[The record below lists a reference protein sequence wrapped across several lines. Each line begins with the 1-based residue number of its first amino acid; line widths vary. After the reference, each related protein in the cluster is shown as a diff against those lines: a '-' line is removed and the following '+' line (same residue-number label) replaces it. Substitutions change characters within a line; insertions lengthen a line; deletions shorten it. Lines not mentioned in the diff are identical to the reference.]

1 MRVRPGLADSY
12 EAIFHAT
19 DEPAFLL
26 SPLAAGDSGTALCQ
40 PRLHRA
46 IGVIYRPQTERQSH
60 WFASSLAAQYDALI
74 HIDVTR
80 AVEPLERGAGWDAGE
95 PPETYPSAL

>member
-1 MRVRPGLADSY
+1 VRPALEDSC
-12 EAIFHAT
+12 EALLHAAHVP
-19 DEPAFLL
+19 DFLL
-26 SPLAAGDSGTALCQ
+26 CPLGDAEAGRALRE

-60 WFASSLAAQYDALI
+60 WFAASLAHQYDALV
-74 HIDVTR
+74 HLDHTR
-80 AVEPLERGAGWDAGE
+80 AVEPLERSGLWELGE